1 MQNTYMD
8 GETVD
13 HRIHTIRP
21 QEATKRY
28 IRKFQTENSSVI
40 ESIFEQHRKYIL
52 NNKQTINVTCI
63 KL

>member
-8 GETVD
+8 GET

-21 QEATKRY
+21 QEATKHY
-28 IRKFQTENSSVI
+28 IRKFQTVNSSVI
-40 ESIFEQHRKYIL
+40 DSIFEQHRKYIL
-52 NNKQTINVTCI
+52 NNKQVINVTCI

>member
-8 GETVD
+8 GEIVD

-21 QEATKRY
+21 QEATKHY

-40 ESIFEQHRKYIL
+40 DSIFEQHRKYIL
-52 NNKQTINVTCI
+52 NNKQAINVTCI

>member
-1 MQNTYMD
+1 MHAKYIHGWRNS
-8 GETVD
+8 

-21 QEATKRY
+21 QEATKHY

-40 ESIFEQHRKYIL
+40 DSIFEQHRKYIL
-52 NNKQTINVTCI
+52 NNKQAINVTI